1 MTCYVE
7 EPFCA
12 DHVVC
17 VGPFLCSLPQHI
29 PLPIFDDLDVLL
41 AGASRNETKVR
52 LSYAPR
58 ST

>member
-12 DHVVC
+12 DDVVC

-52 LSYAPR
+52 LS
-58 ST
+58 